1 MFVLSHTRIH
11 TRNLPL
17 EVWSISPPGGAT
29 RYSEKIDELTDP
41 PYSSVQQRDFF
52 LSAHIGKLK
61 HGKMKNS
68 NPTTPD
74 LVQSLNE
81 LNRTSTT
88 ILPPIANAR
97 RNESY
102 NKASASVPAHRRSLL
117 LPLHT
122 NIPRLFT
129 LAFSINL
136 IIFSPPFLLS
146 LPTACYICIGLHS
159 LTLAPHSDSTRLISK
174 ACPETFFEQQRQ
186 FSTPTF
192 LIKTPNEAR

>member
-1 MFVLSHTRIH
+1 MHHGCRFLPSCCYLPTDVRAFAHTRIH
-11 TRNLPL
+11 THNLPL
-17 EVWSISPPGGAT
+17 EVWSMSPPGGAT

-61 HGKMKNS
+61 HGKIKNS

-117 LPLHT
+117 PLHT
-122 NIPRLFT
+122 
-129 LAFSINL
+129 
-136 IIFSPPFLLS
+136 
-146 LPTACYICIGLHS
+146 
-159 LTLAPHSDSTRLISK
+159 
-174 ACPETFFEQQRQ
+174 
-186 FSTPTF
+186 TF
-192 LIKTPNEAR
+192 LAYLLLPSLSI